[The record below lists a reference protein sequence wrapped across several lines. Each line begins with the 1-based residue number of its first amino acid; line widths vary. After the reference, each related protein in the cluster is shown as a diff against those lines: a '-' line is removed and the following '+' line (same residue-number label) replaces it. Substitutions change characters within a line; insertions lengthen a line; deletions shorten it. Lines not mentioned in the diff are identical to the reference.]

1 MDFFICFKF
10 QNNLHFKK
18 LKVYTILIMTLI
30 HHLGM
35 FLLGIRDS
43 LSFSWIRKVML
54 YTDPQTNRIHPSS
67 NKMLKSLQLSF
78 VQVIVFLIAI
88 PSIFNYLGYSFISG
102 ILNKLFL
109 ILTFGYLFFYN
120 DDLITSTRNVLL
132 WKIKTNKSK
141 IPIY

>member
-1 MDFFICFKF
+1 
-10 QNNLHFKK
+10 
-18 LKVYTILIMTLI
+18 MTLI

-141 IPIY
+141 TPIY